1 MVETIQEPGVLE
13 RLANNVVLLAGAVA
27 TLTERL
33 SGVGSSSAGALP
45 PAAEKAPAKTRGR
58 PVKGGDDTPVV
69 QVVQTGA
76 AAATLAATE
85 VDPFEIEPKAPAKAL
100 ELTDVRAALIAYQ
113 KATSPEK
120 ARLKLK
126 EFGGVDSL
134 ASLTADKFQT
144 VVDSLK

>member
-33 SGVGSSSAGALP
+33 SGVGSSSTGALP
-45 PAAEKAPAKTRGR
+45 PAAEKAPAKPRGR

-69 QVVQTGA
+69 VQTGA
-76 AAATLAATE
+76 VAATLAATE
-85 VDPFEIEPKAPAKAL
+85 VDPFEIEPKAPVKAL

-126 EFGGVDSL
+126 EFGDVDSL